1 MFRPLCSQLFHVRVR
16 KDQLCIPFQQQ
27 WRGLWAWRTMKIKT
41 LKVPAQGNGKSRN
54 NRKVS
59 HVENRCRVMSCNLML
74 EVLAV
79 PIVNS

>member
-1 MFRPLCSQLFHVRVR
+1 
-16 KDQLCIPFQQQ
+16 
-27 WRGLWAWRTMKIKT
+27 MKIKT